1 MLALEPHGELQ
12 ESVKEHIDFF
22 IATTGPSVYID
33 RVGQM
38 DSEVL
43 SNRLQ
48 SSRRESTVVV

>member
-12 ESVKEHIDFF
+12 DSVKEHIDSF
-22 IATTGPSVYID
+22 IAITGPSVYIN

-48 SSRRESTVVV
+48 SSRQESTVVV